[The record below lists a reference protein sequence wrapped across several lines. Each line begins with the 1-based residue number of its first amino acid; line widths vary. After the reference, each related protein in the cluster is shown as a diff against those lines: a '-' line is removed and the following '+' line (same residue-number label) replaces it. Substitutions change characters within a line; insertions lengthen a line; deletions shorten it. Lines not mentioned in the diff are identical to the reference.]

1 MQKQVSAKRI
11 GEYQRTLM
19 PEIRFQILRHSRHL
33 IRKTQVIE
41 FAARLSA
48 SQVKTPTDQNWT
60 KPSIHST
67 ALTGEVVKGFC
78 HAELSPRFLW
88 LIKRPK
94 RITRSEPSDAG
105 DDSFVGLPAYKL
117 PAWQLLFL
125 IARIFKRNVCNVATF

>member
-1 MQKQVSAKRI
+1 MHKQVSAKRI

-41 FAARLSA
+41 FATRLST
-48 SQVKTPTDQNWT
+48 SQVKTPTAENWA

-78 HAELSPRFLW
+78 DARFFNFSKP
-88 LIKRPK
+88 LIQYV
-94 RITRSEPSDAG
+94 IRSQ
-105 DDSFVGLPAYKL
+105 FCV
-117 PAWQLLFL
+117 
-125 IARIFKRNVCNVATF
+125 V